1 MPVSMQERILEEIK
15 IDDVD
20 GKRELISYRSI
31 ENSLQKREF
40 EPLFEKEVDSGERT
54 TQIMDGVRRYML
66 INNLRWADL
75 IKRFELSRKG

>member
-1 MPVSMQERILEEIK
+1 MQERILEEIK
-15 IDDVD
+15 IDDLD
-20 GKRELISYRSI
+20 GKRDLISYRSI

-66 INNLRWADL
+66 INNL
-75 IKRFELSRKG
+75 